1 LITASS
7 SGVYIAI
14 YILIM
19 VAHLKYRKSQDFMAD
34 GYLMPQYRLLNP
46 LTILFFVFVFA
57 TLFLQESTFMG
68 AVGSAIWIL
77 VFGIYSQWKF
87 RK

>member
-1 LITASS
+1 MVGTFSRCDSELASAYYLEIGELTNIFNSPALITASS

-19 VAHLKYRKSQDFMAD
+19 VAHLKYRKSKDFMAD

-46 LTILFFVFVFA
+46 LKIDKASYF
-57 TLFLQESTFMG
+57 S
-68 AVGSAIWIL
+68 
-77 VFGIYSQWKF
+77 
-87 RK
+87 